1 MVEDEEGGRRKK
13 KEKMKEEEKGG
24 ERENMASDN
33 LDPISSDKQDQ
44 AARCTSQV
52 FTSTLN
58 NASRCPG
65 TSSET
70 VFPATGSLAMLH
82 AF

>member
-1 MVEDEEGGRRKK
+1 
-13 KEKMKEEEKGG
+13 MKEEK
-24 ERENMASDN
+24 ERERERVRPQTN

-44 AARCTSQV
+44 AAWCTSQV

-70 VFPATGSLAMLH
+70 MFPATGSLATLH